1 MKKILGL
8 VLYAAV
14 MFGVTAGLGMFMM
27 KKTASPGS
35 DVAETGDAHGNSAVA
50 DDEHAT
56 SHSTAGESATSHVQ
70 TVDASSSHG
79 GSHATESDSHAHA
92 GGHSDLQLPVA
103 VRSSPMSV
111 EEIVRMGLSLKSR
124 DEVLR
129 QRESSLK
136 DAESQQR
143 LIQTDVEGAQ
153 QEVEHLLTQ
162 ANDQRAAI
170 EELVARMNTQ
180 KDAVNNERLAI
191 AGEKQQLQVDRETLD
206 ADRRQLEAQKTALAQ
221 SETDLKLKRKEL
233 ENDRLAFDSERTKIK
248 VDGDKLNK
256 DRDTWV
262 AESVQTNNEKRQLE
276 AEKEELR
283 VERDRLEQDKRLLAS
298 MPGAAAL
305 PSQKKPLDAVSAKLN
320 LKELTELLEGMTP
333 EKAANRVKSFIANG
347 EIDMVVDALVQ
358 LEQRKAT
365 AILDAIP
372 DEKLV
377 DEIFGKITSRNSQ
390 PKAAKN

>member
-27 KKTASPGS
+27 KKTASHGS
-35 DVAETGDAHGNSAVA
+35 DIAESGDAHGDSAVA

-56 SHSTAGESATSHVQ
+56 SDSTAGETATSHVQ
-70 TVDASSSHG
+70 TVDAAASHG
-79 GSHATESDSHAHA
+79 GGHATEPDSHAQA
-92 GGHSDLQLPVA
+92 EGHGDLQLPVA

-136 DAESQQR
+136 DAESQHR

-162 ANDQRAAI
+162 ATDQRAAI
-170 EELVARMNTQ
+170 EELVARMNSQ
-180 KDAVNNERLAI
+180 KDAVSNERLAI
-191 AGEKQQLQVDRETLD
+191 ASEKQQLQVDRETLD

-221 SETDLKLKRKEL
+221 SETDLQLKRKEL
-233 ENDRLAFDSERTKIK
+233 ENDRLAFDGERTKIR
-248 VDGDKLNK
+248 VDGEKLVK
-256 DRDTWV
+256 DREKWV
-262 AESVQTNNEKRQLE
+262 AEVEHTNSEKQLLAE
-276 AEKEELR
+276 EKEQIR
-283 VERDRLEQDKRLLAS
+283 VEREKLEQDKRLLAIT
-298 MPGAAAL
+298 PGAAAL
-305 PSQKKPLDAVSAKLN
+305 PSQKKPVDAVSTKQN
-320 LKELTELLEGMTP
+320 LKELTEMFEGMSP
-333 EKAANRVKSFIANG
+333 EVAANTIKELSLNG
-347 EIDMVVDALVQ
+347 ETDMVVDVLVL
-358 LEQRKAT
+358 LEQRKAS
-365 AILDAIP
+365 AILDAIA

-377 DEIFGKITSRNSQ
+377 SEFLVKINSRNSQ
-390 PKAAKN
+390 PKAAKK

>member
-27 KKTASPGS
+27 KKSALHGS
-35 DVAETGDAHGNSAVA
+35 DVAESGDEHGDSAVPH
-50 DDEHAT
+50 DEHGT
-56 SHSTAGESATSHVQ
+56 SDSTAGKSATSHVE
-70 TVDASSSHG
+70 TVDAASPHG
-79 GSHATESDSHAHA
+79 GSHATESGTHAQA

-124 DEVLR
+124 NEVLR

-136 DAESQQR
+136 DAESQHR

-162 ANDQRAAI
+162 AIDQRAAI
-170 EELVARMNTQ
+170 EELVARMTTQ

-191 AGEKQQLQVDRETLD
+191 VSEKQQLKADRETLD

-221 SETDLKLKRKEL
+221 SETELQLKRKEL
-233 ENDRLAFDSERTKIK
+233 DNERLTFDSDRTRIK

-256 DRDTWV
+256 DREKWV
-262 AESVQTNNEKRQLE
+262 AEVEQTNREKQQLDTE
-276 AEKEELR
+276 QEELR
-283 VERDRLEQDKRLLAS
+283 VERERLEQDKRLLAS
-298 MPGAAAL
+298 TPGAAAL
-305 PSQKKPLDAVSAKLN
+305 PSQKKPIDAVSTKQN
-320 LKELTELLEGMTP
+320 LKELTEMFEGMSP
-333 EKAANRVKSFIANG
+333 ETAANAIKTLSANG
-347 EIDMVVDALVQ
+347 ETDMVVDVLVQ
-358 LEQRKAT
+358 LEQRKAS
-365 AILDAIP
+365 AILDAIA

-377 DEIFGKITSRNSQ
+377 SEFLVKINSRNSL